1 MSDVTKV
8 SRKDQILQALAT
20 MLEETPGGRITTSG
34 LAKQVGV
41 SEAAL
46 YRHFPSKAKMF
57 DGLIEFIEDTIF
69 SRISLILAEEPS
81 AERQCGQS
89 IYLLLTF
96 AERNPGITRI
106 LTGDP
111 LAGETDRLRSR
122 VAQFFE
128 RFETQLKQ
136 VLREAEMREGQ
147 RPLMETQAAANLMM
161 ATAEGRIS
169 QFVRSNF
176 SRRPTD
182 GWEVQ
187 WQAISGAIF
196 PYANG
201 RGLAPD
207 AQ

>member
-1 MSDVTKV
+1 MSDPDKI
-8 SRKDQILQALAT
+8 SRKDQILQALAI

-69 SRISLILAEEPS
+69 SRISMILNDEPTTIGK
-81 AERQCGQS
+81 CGQS
-89 IYLLLTF
+89 IFLLLTF

-111 LAGETDRLRSR
+111 LAGETDRLRIR

-128 RFETQLKQ
+128 RFETQLRQ
-136 VLREAEMREGQ
+136 VLRESELREGK
-147 RPLMETQAAANLMM
+147 RPQLETQVAANLMM
-161 ATAEGRIS
+161 AAAEGRIS
-169 QFVRSNF
+169 QFVRSDF
-176 SRRPTD
+176 ARLPTQH
-182 GWEVQ
+182 WEEQ
-187 WQAISGAIF
+187 WQAMSRAIF
-196 PYANG
+196 
-201 RGLAPD
+201 
-207 AQ
+207 

>member
-1 MSDVTKV
+1 MSDPDKI
-8 SRKDQILQALAT
+8 SRKDQILQALAI

-69 SRISLILAEEPS
+69 SRISMILNDEPTTIGK
-81 AERQCGQS
+81 CGQS
-89 IYLLLTF
+89 IFLLLTF

-111 LAGETDRLRSR
+111 LAGETDRLRIR

-128 RFETQLKQ
+128 RFETQLRQ
-136 VLREAEMREGQ
+136 VLRESELREGK
-147 RPLMETQAAANLMM
+147 RPQLETQAAANLMM
-161 ATAEGRIS
+161 AAAEGRIS
-169 QFVRSNF
+169 QFVRSDF
-176 SRRPTD
+176 ARLPTQN
-182 GWEVQ
+182 WEVQ
-187 WQAISGAIF
+187 WQALSRAIF
-196 PYANG
+196 
-201 RGLAPD
+201 
-207 AQ
+207 